1 MTRTHRKR
9 LNDVFNDWISTGGIF
24 HELDSYDVPWK
35 SKEISPEL
43 DLQYHGN
50 RSGQKIIAPLVNSIL
65 DGAETLTPLNKTLLA
80 STVFSLF
87 GDNWAKQWETLS
99 FEYNPIENYRMVE
112 NMTDDET
119 VKTYGKTST
128 RTDNLTHR
136 KTGTETDTIDDDTTM
151 SGSGSDTEEQK
162 THGFNSSSGVRSDDK
177 ENTKTATQSSNRDSE
192 TETTYNTTDAE
203 TGTQSFAD
211 GGTDTETHNYELT
224 RSGNIG
230 TLTTQQMIR
239 SEREIW
245 MWNFFETVVFPDIDR
260 VLTISIY

>member
-1 MTRTHRKR
+1 MRERRKR

-24 HELDSYDVPWK
+24 YELDSYDVPWK

-50 RSGQKIIAPLVNSIL
+50 RSGQKIIAPLVNTIL

-112 NMTDDET
+112 NMTDDQKVT
-119 VKTYGKTST
+119 LYGKTST

-136 KTGTETDTIDDDTTM
+136 KTGTETGTIDDDVTITNNLA
-151 SGSGSDTEEQK
+151 SNTENAIY
-162 THGFNSSSGVRSDDK
+162 GFNSSSGVNSSDSGTT
-177 ENTKTATQSSNRDSE
+177 NTGTQTTGRDGE

-211 GGTDTETHNYELT
+211 GGTDTETRNYELT

-230 TLTTQQMIR
+230 VTTSQQMIQ
-239 SEREIW
+239 SERDLW